1 MTLSKAVTMLAEIF
15 MVHAESLARASQ
27 ETIPVSRSP
36 FIPFD
41 CSVQL
46 KFRDGNTSNRRC
58 EIVGTS
64 ADQPL
69 TSMAN
74 LNARS
79 SQ

>member
-1 MTLSKAVTMLAEIF
+1 MLAEIF
-15 MVHAESLARASQ
+15 IVRAESLARASQ

-46 KFRDGNTSNRRC
+46 KFRDGNTSDRRC
-58 EIVGTS
+58 KIVDTC
-64 ADQPL
+64 ADQSL
-69 TSMAN
+69 MSVAN

>member
-1 MTLSKAVTMLAEIF
+1 MTLSKAVTVLAEIF
-15 MVHAESLARASQ
+15 MVRAESLARASQ

-46 KFRDGNTSNRRC
+46 KFRNGNTSNRRC
-58 EIVGTS
+58 EIVDTS
-64 ADQPL
+64 ADQSL
-69 TSMAN
+69 MSVAN